1 MIVKAQV
8 VVKASADLVWA
19 AITDIK
25 NAAEM
30 IKGIEKI
37 EIVNEPVNG
46 IEGLKWRET
55 RMYFGKPATIEK
67 WITEAVE
74 NKYYKTRAEMDG
86 FIFETTMSIV
96 VTGDGAELTSAHDS
110 IPQGFAARIKSI
122 PMVFFKGMLKKAL
135 QADLNDIKIAVEKTG
150 KGSLHVI
157 T

>member
-25 NAAEM
+25 NAAAM

-37 EIVNEPVNG
+37 EIVNEPVNE

-55 RMYFGKPATIEK
+55 RMYFGKPANIEK
-67 WITEAVE
+67 WLTEAVE

-86 FIFETTMSIV
+86 SIFETTMSIV
-96 VTGDGAELTSAHDS
+96 ATGDGVELTSAHDS
-110 IPQGFAARIKSI
+110 LPQGFVARIKSI

-135 QADLNDIKIAVEKTG
+135 QADLNNIKTAAEKTAT
-150 KGSLHVI
+150 SA
-157 T
+157 